1 MSPEHARG
9 EELDGRTDLFCF
21 GVVLYEMATGKLR
34 FSGQHLGGHLKP
46 GFSCT

>member
-21 GVVLYEMATGKLR
+21 GVVLYERKLR
-34 FSGQHLGGHLKP
+34 FP
-46 GFSCT
+46 GNISAAI